1 MPHNHTP
8 PPPRDHDAAYRH
20 RRALLWALALT
31 ASVMIIEFI
40 VGINIGSLA
49 LLADAA
55 HMATDTT
62 ALLLAALTA
71 HATTRPSPAHRSFGL
86 LRLEVL
92 TATINALLLT
102 GLCITI
108 VAEAITRIGSPTTIP
123 PHTLLVTATIGLLI
137 NLISWRILH
146 PSAQQSINVNAARL
160 EVLADLIGSVTVI
173 LTALLLAW
181 TGWWWLDS
189 LAAISLAVLIIPRTA
204 HILRDTI
211 RILLEAA
218 PRTTS
223 IPDLTAALATLP
235 GCARSTT
242 STSGPSPP
250 ESPAPAHTCSPHLA
264 HHMQHSSPSATTPV
278 TSLRHRSRYDTD
290 RGKPPRLPRDSSCP
304 VPLPSE
310 NTVPHPNH
318 DNDSPPPTTIS
329 DHTATHLADT
339 FSLLGDPSRIRV
351 LGTLLDGPKRV
362 LDIAQACGHTQ
373 SATSHSLRLLKAHH
387 VVAGERHGREIHYA
401 LADDHVRALLTL
413 ALAHI
418 AHLDTHPNA

>member
-173 LTALLLAW
+173 LTALLLTW

-235 GCARSTT
+235 GVRQVHDVHVWTITT
-242 STSGPSPP
+242 G
-250 ESPAPAHTCSPHLA
+250 
-264 HHMQHSSPSATTPV
+264 V
-278 TSLRHRSRYDTD
+278 TSASAHLLTAP
-290 RGKPPRLPRDSSCP
+290 G
-304 VPLPSE
+304 
-310 NTVPHPNH
+310 TPH
-318 DNDSPPPTTIS
+318 
-329 DHTATHLADT
+329 A
-339 FSLLGDPSRIRV
+339 
-351 LGTLLDGPKRV
+351 TLLPQALQLLSHRYAIDHATIQIEESRRV
-362 LDIAQACGHTQ
+362 CHGTPSLPCTPAQ
-373 SATSHSLRLLKAHH
+373 
-387 VVAGERHGREIHYA
+387 
-401 LADDHVRALLTL
+401 
-413 ALAHI
+413 
-418 AHLDTHPNA
+418 